1 MVGRQP
7 FFPKLCLPAC
17 VRLVQRVTEEILRV
31 GIVVEESFVEGV
43 AEETLY
49 REVMYDKA
57 IGAPVEKQPEIGYA
71 DQHHADAVTAQPRN
85 IHVLVVGIVVAA
97 PLPVDLLVTPCQPE
111 QEREIQHDGYDHQ
124 QAVPDVELTYYVP

>member
-1 MVGRQP
+1 M
-7 FFPKLCLPAC
+7 
-17 VRLVQRVTEEILRV
+17 
-31 GIVVEESFVEGV
+31 EESFVEGV

-97 PLPVDLLVTPCQPE
+97 PLPVDLLVAPRQPE
-111 QEREIQHDGYDHQ
+111 QEREI
-124 QAVPDVELTYYVP
+124 